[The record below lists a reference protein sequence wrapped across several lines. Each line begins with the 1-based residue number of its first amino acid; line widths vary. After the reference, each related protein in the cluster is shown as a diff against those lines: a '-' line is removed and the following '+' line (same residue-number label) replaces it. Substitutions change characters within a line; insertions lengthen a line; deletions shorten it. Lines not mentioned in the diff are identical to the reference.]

1 MTDVKLSDRT
11 RRLIEAEIAS
21 GGYADPDEVVRAG
34 IEALLERRA
43 SLDALHREVEVG
55 LRDLRDGR
63 VRAFE
68 PRAFEPRLR

>member
-1 MTDVKLSDRT
+1 MTDVKLSDQT

-43 SLDALHREVEVG
+43 SLAALRREVEVG
-55 LRDLRDGR
+55 LGDIRDGR
-63 VRAFE
+63 ARAFE